1 MKTMRTISLLAAL
14 SAGLLATTATAVAAD
29 PVDGVIVLKATQ
41 VNTETDRKEVTQDST
56 TTGQPIDVQV
66 SASYRYII
74 VDLLH
79 GRQTDVTYDRSTK
92 TYQFSEVE
100 DFIYWDFL
108 PLPRKDWYLWY
119 YVDTD
124 AAASTAAGEDT
135 DTDGTA
141 DSFWSYQYKEVSE
154 GKGYPMVMRYASLPT
169 KSVTIANVP
178 RLITSNGF
186 YHELYRDDL
195 FDSDGDRVADSTAK
209 GSWLWAWT
217 ERLSLDNSFTT
228 QSNTGSVVLDPVT
241 NLFIPCGTAEYGRA
255 LVINLL
261 QSLGYKPEKPAT

>member
-1 MKTMRTISLLAAL
+1 MKTMRTISLLATL

-66 SASYRYII
+66 YASYRYII
-74 VDLLH
+74 LDLLN
-79 GRQTDVTYDRSTK
+79 GRQTDVTYDRAMK
-92 TYQFSEVE
+92 TYEFSEVQ
-100 DFIYWDFL
+100 DSIDWSFL
-108 PLPRKDWYLWY
+108 PLPPVDWYLWH

-135 DTDGTA
+135 NTDGTA
-141 DSFWSYQYKEVSE
+141 DYFWTYQYKEVSE
-154 GKGYPMVMRYASLPT
+154 GKGYPMVMRYAYLPT
-169 KSVTIANVP
+169 KTVTIANVP

-195 FDSDGDRVADSTAK
+195 FDSDGDTVADSTAK
-209 GSWLWAWT
+209 GNWLWTWT
-217 ERLSLDNSFTT
+217 ERLSLDTSFTT
-228 QSNTGSVVLDPVT
+228 KANTGSVVLDPVT
-241 NLFIPCGTAEYGRA
+241 NRFIPCGTAEYGRA

-261 QSLGYKPEKPAT
+261 QSLGYKPEKPTT